1 MVSHVVVT
9 TELLLRLL
17 RLDKEVAESSF
28 TAYCIQQILVK
39 KNVSTTAFYWTS
51 SSARYLLHKYLHIW
65 RQGFVN
71 KPFSLVNF

>member
-9 TELLLRLL
+9 TV
-17 RLDKEVAESSF
+17 DKEVAESSF

-51 SSARYLLHKYLHIW
+51 SSARYLLLKYLHIW